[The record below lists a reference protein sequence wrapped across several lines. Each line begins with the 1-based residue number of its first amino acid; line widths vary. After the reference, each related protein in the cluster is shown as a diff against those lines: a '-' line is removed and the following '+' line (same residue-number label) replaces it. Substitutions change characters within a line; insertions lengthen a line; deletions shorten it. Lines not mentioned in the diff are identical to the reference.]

1 MSKSYL
7 NNFEKLVN
15 IMDDLREKCP
25 WDKKQTIHTL
35 RNMTLEETYELID
48 GIDNND
54 WDNIKEELGD
64 LILHILFYTKIASEQ
79 NNFYLNDVLETICE
93 KLIRRHP
100 HIYGDVEVENSEQVK
115 QNWEAIKQQ
124 EKERKYIFDGF
135 PRALPAIQKAI
146 KIQEKAKTVGF
157 EWDKKEDVFA
167 KVNEEIDELQ
177 QALQTNNQQ
186 HIEEEFGDVLFSLI
200 NYSRFIG
207 VDAEL
212 ALNKVNQKFINR
224 FTKMESHAKN
234 LNKDLSDLSLAEMDA
249 IWNLVKKQTS

>member
-7 NNFEKLVN
+7 NSFEKLVN

-157 EWDKKEDVFA
+157 EWDNKEDVFA

-249 IWNLVKKQTS
+249 IWNMIKKQK